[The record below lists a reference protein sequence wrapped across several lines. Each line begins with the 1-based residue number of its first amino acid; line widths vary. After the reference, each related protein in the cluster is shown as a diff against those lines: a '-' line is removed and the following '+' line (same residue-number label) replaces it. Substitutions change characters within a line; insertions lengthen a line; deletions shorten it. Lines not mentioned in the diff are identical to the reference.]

1 MELELI
7 TEHIKQLELKLLQ
20 TDLRA
25 NPALINDLI
34 SGDFEEIS
42 GNGQMNS
49 RNDVINWLLQKD
61 NNIQW
66 ALTNFRIKVLTDEV
80 ILVIYIAKKLNDPNS
95 TSKGS
100 IRFSL
105 WKQQDQNWKM
115 IFHQA
120 SKIDEIL

>member
-80 ILVIYIAKKLNDPNS
+80 MLVIYIAKKLNDPNN
-95 TSKGS
+95 TSNGS
-100 IRFSL
+100 IRSSI

-120 SKIDEIL
+120 SKIEEIL